1 MFCYRITKYNPEY
14 RDSRGAYLR
23 DEWTSY
29 SDIGKKFQGIIFDY
43 DTYLKTEST
52 YINAII
58 TFMECLHL
66 DKLCINKQD
75 SYRNDSNIAY
85 ISKYFSD
92 TTVLRDGACFDKTA
106 ITNISRLVLREQFWC
121 KLEAD
126 SMYVHFGWDYYM
138 YIGSNKKCS
147 SAVTTIKKTGLFV
160 ETFVSPYSDEDK

>member
-29 SDIGKKFQGIIFDY
+29 SDIDKNFQDTTLDY
-43 DTYLKTEST
+43 QTYLKTESA

-58 TFMECLHL
+58 VFMKCLHL
-66 DKLCINKQD
+66 DKLCINKRD
-75 SYRNDSNIAY
+75 SYRSDSTTVY
-85 ISKYFSD
+85 ISKYFPD
-92 TTVLRDGACFDKTA
+92 TTVLRDGKCFDKVA
-106 ITNISRLVLREQFWC
+106 VANISRLILREQLWC

-147 SAVTTIKKTGLFV
+147 RAVTAIQKTGLFV
-160 ETFVSPYSDEDK
+160 EMFESPYDEEDE